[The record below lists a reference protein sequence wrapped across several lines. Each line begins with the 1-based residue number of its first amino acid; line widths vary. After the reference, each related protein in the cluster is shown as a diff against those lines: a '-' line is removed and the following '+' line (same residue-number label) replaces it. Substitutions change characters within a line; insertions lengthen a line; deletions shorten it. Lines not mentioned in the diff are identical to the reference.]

1 MWGLWVTLH
10 LNSFLTVYTRCPTDI
25 ATCNNGG
32 TLGIRAWALIGFGN
46 VGVAQ
51 KRAGLRGLF
60 GWKGPF
66 QDIFESDIG

>member
-1 MWGLWVTLH
+1 MWGLWMTLH

-25 ATCNNGG
+25 ATCNIGG
-32 TLGIRAWALIGFGN
+32 TPGIRVWALIGFDN
-46 VGVAQ
+46 VVVAQ
-51 KRAGLRGLF
+51 SAGLRGLF